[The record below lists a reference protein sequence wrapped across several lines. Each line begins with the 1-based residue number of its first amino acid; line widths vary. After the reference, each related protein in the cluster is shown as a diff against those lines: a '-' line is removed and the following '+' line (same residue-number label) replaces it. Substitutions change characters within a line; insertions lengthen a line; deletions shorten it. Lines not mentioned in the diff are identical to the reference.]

1 MIYPPQLLD
10 RLQAVSGNPWQGRAF
25 RHMFADY
32 PPDAENTRG
41 ARWNPAEV
49 AAIYTSLSRDGVI
62 AEAEHQIAL
71 QPVPPRVKRTI
82 YEVDLTLAN
91 VLDLTAP
98 ATLNSLDLTT
108 DDIAADDMTAC
119 QQIGGAAAWLEHDGI
134 LVPSAR
140 SEATNLVIYPAHRE
154 PPARFEVLSS
164 ELVNP

>member
-10 RLQAVSGNPWQGRAF
+10 RLQAVNGNPWEGRVF

-49 AAIYTSLSRDGVI
+49 AAIYTSLTRDGVI

-71 QPVPPRVKRTI
+71 QPIPPRVQRTV
-82 YEVDLTLAN
+82 YEIEIVLTN
-91 VLDLTAP
+91 VLDLADP
-98 ATLNSLDLTT
+98 EVLHSLDLAS
-108 DDIAADDMTAC
+108 DDVAGDDMTAC
-119 QQIGGAAAWLEHDGI
+119 QQIGGAAAWLKHDGI

-140 SEATNLVIYPAHRE
+140 SEATNLVIYAANRE
-154 PPARFEVLSS
+154 PVSRFEVLAR
-164 ELVNP
+164 EPIDR